1 MALWVISVGGYGSA
15 VDSRNRA
22 IPLQLLPM
30 FFNLSM
36 HVELHYQNRILH
48 NATHAQA
55 SDFQS

>member
-15 VDSRNRA
+15 VDSRNCS

-30 FFNLSM
+30 LFHLSM
-36 HVELHYQNRILH
+36 HVGLHYQNQILH

-55 SDFQS
+55 TDFQS